1 MGVETDR
8 EVGWVKKRFQ
18 GRGFQDGGHD
28 QCSSEFSLKK
38 KCALQATSRP
48 VFTFIRMLY
57 QERRQAF

>member
-38 KCALQATSRP
+38 
-48 VFTFIRMLY
+48 
-57 QERRQAF
+57 